1 MTFLGEFFHYGFWGM
16 ALVEFGKFGLFGNAL
31 YSLFIILYREEKNRI
46 KTILAGTAVASC
58 LASALML
65 TYIYRQV
72 ASGPVR
78 LSLVIL
84 TFIWLSYFI
93 FIPQMIIFLINK
105 KRLKAGVK
113 LQKITVSRVVLTLA
127 LTFGLI
133 MIHIIIGLYVFRIT
147 PD

>member
-16 ALVEFGKFGLFGNAL
+16 ALVEFGKFGLFGSAL
-31 YSLFIILYREEKNRI
+31 YSLFIILHREEKNNVRM
-46 KTILAGTAVASC
+46 ILGGTAVASC
-58 LASALML
+58 LASVLML
-65 TYIYRQV
+65 TYIYTQI

-78 LSLVIL
+78 LSLVML

-105 KRLKAGVK
+105 NRLKAGVK
-113 LQKITVSRVVLTLA
+113 LQKIAISRVMLTLA
-127 LTFGLI
+127 LTSGLI
-133 MIHIIIGLYVFRIT
+133 MIHAIIGQYVFRIT